1 MKGAPDCPLAG
12 VLAERLRE
20 ARDELTRRWLDRI
33 SARVTLDKNR
43 IFPTDDLL
51 DHIPLLVDGI
61 ADYMEDPAEEISAET
76 LVVAKAAELG
86 ELRLSQGF
94 SANEILKEYEILG
107 GVLFNFL
114 IQTVDTV
121 EEECTRGE
129 LLACGQRLFRAIA
142 VIQQITT
149 GHYLRKAGA
158 EVHRREERLR
168 SFNRMVTHELKGGL
182 GAVVGAVG
190 MLEEPWVNQD
200 AEKLQR
206 FVAIIARAADGMQGV
221 LEDLLSLSR
230 TDGGA
235 RKKHNVLLEDAV
247 KESARQL
254 REMANKAGVA
264 IRVAGDVP
272 RVEVDAAA
280 VELCL
285 TNYISNGI
293 KYADPDKTERWVAV
307 SAYFDTADSGGEL
320 ILEVRDNGLGVPPDE
335 RDRLFQRFFRS
346 ERDAEVEGTG
356 LGLNIVRE
364 TAAAIGGRAWAE
376 FPPVAGGGSGSV
388 FKLALPARRMED
400 AGKASQ

>member
-1 MKGAPDCPLAG
+1 MNGAPDCPLAI
-12 VLAERLRE
+12 VLAVRLRE
-20 ARDELTRRWLDRI
+20 ARNELTHRWLDRV

-107 GVLFNFL
+107 GVLFSFL
-114 IQTVDTV
+114 IRIVDTL

-129 LLACGQRLFRAIA
+129 LLACGQRLFRAVA

-149 GHYLRKAGA
+149 GHYLRKAGV
-158 EVHRREERLR
+158 EVNEREERLR
-168 SFNRMVTHELKGGL
+168 SFNRMVTHELKSGMA
-182 GAVVGAVG
+182 AVVGAVG
-190 MLEEPWVNQD
+190 MLQEPWID
-200 AEKLQR
+200 DDQR
-206 FVAIIARAADGMQGV
+206 RHFMEIIARAADSMNDV
-221 LEDLLSLSR
+221 LEDLLALSH
-230 TDGGA
+230 TAGGT

-247 KESARQL
+247 AESARQL
-254 REMANKAGVA
+254 REMARKAEVD
-264 IRVAGDVP
+264 IRVAGDIP

-293 KYADPDKTERWVAV
+293 KYADREKPERWVDV
-307 SAYFDTADSGGEL
+307 SAHFAAPTDGDHEL
-320 ILEVRDNGLGVPPDE
+320 VLEVRDNGLGVPIDE
-335 RDRLFQRFFRS
+335 RDQLFERFYRS
-346 ERDAEVEGTG
+346 GRGADVEGTG

-364 TAAAIGGRAWAE
+364 TIASIGGRAWAE
-376 FPPVAGGGSGSV
+376 FPPTDGAGSI
-388 FKLALPARRMED
+388 FKLALPARRAEEERP
-400 AGKASQ
+400 ASR